1 MKSNF
6 RMRFDE
12 KNIRFESKKIGCNAD
27 FFIW

>member
-6 RMRFDE
+6 RTRFDE
-12 KNIRFESKKIGCNAD
+12 RNIGFESKKIGLNAD

>member
-12 KNIRFESKKIGCNAD
+12 RNIRFENKKIGCNAD

>member
-12 KNIRFESKKIGCNAD
+12 RNISFEAKKIGCNAD